1 MAALEGGKCVREQW
15 EFFRCE
21 CGRQY
26 AVLQVQGDE
35 LEEPACPECGET
47 NSQTI
52 GEVSVV
58 DKRR

>member
-1 MAALEGGKCVREQW
+1 VREQW

-26 AVLQVQGDE
+26 AILQVQGDE

-47 NSQTI
+47 NSQSI
-52 GEVSVV
+52 GEVKVV
-58 DKRR
+58 DKQR